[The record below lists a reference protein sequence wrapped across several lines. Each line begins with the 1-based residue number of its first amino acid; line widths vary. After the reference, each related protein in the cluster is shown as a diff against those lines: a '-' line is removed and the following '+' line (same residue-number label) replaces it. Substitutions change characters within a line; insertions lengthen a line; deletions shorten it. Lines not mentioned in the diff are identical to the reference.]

1 MRRLRLAAVVA
12 CLCAGWACDC
22 QDEPAAVRGPFAA
35 LAERLPAEADLIVL
49 IDVAALN
56 TAATELQQQLMAL
69 PLVRR
74 HPRVRQL
81 LEEQRGLLRS
91 LLGAL
96 RGRLGLDPLQDL
108 ERVAAGVVLAADGA
122 PRWVAAAEGA
132 LPAQLLEQALPDV
145 APRQVAGQ
153 AVYAPLPDGPQLAMP
168 ETGLL
173 LAASAGDLQPALQP
187 EPGRAAGWAA
197 AHPGM
202 LNEEA
207 AAVVQLSLRLP
218 DWLRRRL
225 QSAADQ
231 PGVSTLLG
239 VERVQLEL
247 GEQVLLAADCRDDG
261 AAERMQQL
269 LAAEANLVAGGQHLM
284 RGIGFLVLALDLQA
298 LPELQPALA
307 ETLADREALR
317 LTLEALFPELERA
330 PPVTRRDQRVELRID
345 SGALRGMAMISGLL
359 AAVAVPAFTRYLAL
373 SREARP

>member
-35 LAERLPAEADLIVL
+35 LAERLPAAADLIVL

-56 TAATELQQQLMAL
+56 TAAAELQQQLMAL
-69 PLVRR
+69 PLVRE

-108 ERVAAGVVLAADGA
+108 ERVGAGVVLAADGA

-132 LPAQLLEQALPDV
+132 LPAQLLDQALPEV
-145 APRQVAGQ
+145 APRQLAGQ
-153 AVYAPLPDGPQLAMP
+153 AVYAPLPGGPQLAMP
-168 ETGLL
+168 EAGLL
-173 LAASAGDLQPALQP
+173 LAASAGDLEPALQP
-187 EPGRAAGWAA
+187 DPGRAAGWAA

-202 LNEEA
+202 LDA
-207 AAVVQLSLRLP
+207 GTAAVVRLSLRLP

-225 QSAADQ
+225 RSVADQ

-247 GEQVLLAADCRDDG
+247 GEQVLLAADCRDAE
-261 AAERMQQL
+261 AAERVQHL

-284 RGIGFLVLALDLQA
+284 RGVGFLALALDLQA
-298 LPELQPALA
+298 LPGLQPAVA
-307 ETLADREALR
+307 EALADREALR
-317 LTLEALFPELERA
+317 QTLELLFPELERA
-330 PPVTRRDQRVELRID
+330 PPVTRSGQRVELRLEA
-345 SGALRGMAMISGLL
+345 GALRGMAMISGLL
-359 AAVAVPAFTRYLAL
+359 AAVAVPAFARYLAL
-373 SREARP
+373 SKEARP